1 MMMIQNKSK
10 VSMLEDWAFTQE
22 TFCNCGR
29 NKALYYC
36 DCEGCPN
43 KAQKIFCVDCAMS
56 DNKHN
61 HDTKSIKDELKR
73 LMQEWENLVEEMKT
87 VKQIIDTNF
96 P

>member
-1 MMMIQNKSK
+1 
-10 VSMLEDWAFTQE
+10 
-22 TFCNCGR
+22 
-29 NKALYYC
+29 
-36 DCEGCPN
+36 
-43 KAQKIFCVDCAMS
+43 MS

-73 LMQEWENLVEEMKT
+73 LMQEWESLVEEMKT